1 MVIKF
6 QYFTFKSV
14 PVSYSNCPNRF
25 FMKFTFRL
33 FFLQILH
40 FLMKLILNPYKNPQK
55 LAKFATFC
63 IFSNFQHFFS
73 LQSSYFHCTLQ
84 SLSRFTSWSFVSSVF
99 MQRKIIISLFFLCWR
114 QTHSAKISSTSETIN
129 SACDVF

>member
-6 QYFTFKSV
+6 QYFTFKRV
-14 PVSYSNCPNRF
+14 PVSFSSCPNRF

-40 FLMKLILNPYKNPQK
+40 FLRKLILNPYKNPQK
-55 LAKFATFC
+55 LAKFETFC
-63 IFSNFQHFFS
+63 IFPTFS
-73 LQSSYFHCTLQ
+73 IFLAFNLHIFTAHAI
-84 SLSRFTSWSFVSSVF
+84 SLSIYVVKFCVICVYAEKNHNFT
-99 MQRKIIISLFFLCWR
+99 FFLCWR